1 MALLDEW
8 SMGFD
13 PASSDRGTTVTLR
26 LSLDPPVDLSL
37 ERLDVVLEALASQV
51 LGRFKSLVET
61 GESQTLDGNPSAQGT
76 SDLV

>member
-51 LGRFKSLVET
+51 LG
-61 GESQTLDGNPSAQGT
+61 
-76 SDLV
+76 